1 MSAAQAQPAAAR
13 SPQKVLRIGVVQ
25 DGKVARE
32 RLMRIQE
39 VVSVGDG
46 PRATFPLA
54 GTQIGPEHELF
65 SPKGDHYVLQVPEW
79 VEGKISWKDGIR
91 GLDELRARGDAVKK
105 GDLWL
110 ITLNENVKGKVT
122 IGTTTILFQ
131 FVQAPPEPVRPISP
145 ADFRRPM
152 MDDDDPLFLGLLGV
166 FSVIAAAFMLYVY
179 TTPRV
184 DREEVDI
191 ETIRDL
197 IKAEPIPVV
206 EVKPDEGVGAETKPE
221 KKPDAKPSDQKADA
235 GVSKSTSSAP
245 SEESV
250 AQKSLLLQMFGTV
263 ANGEGQAADII
274 GAGANDAALDQAL
287 AGVSGAQQA
296 NAGDIGVKTG
306 GAGGRGDAEVGLGLA
321 KGGGASTTAVQVVV
335 KKPKVDFGSADASV
349 DEGDAG
355 SIAST
360 MRKSQGRV
368 ATCVETALRTNPD
381 MSGRVSVSFQVTK
394 GKVSDVQ
401 VQENTTQ
408 NSTLGSCIAN
418 AVRGVRFPE
427 DLTASVAEY
436 PFIVSGQ

>member
-32 RLMRIQE
+32 RLMRVQE

-46 PRATFPLA
+46 PRATFALA
-54 GTQIGPEHELF
+54 GTQIGAEHELF
-65 SPKGDHYVLQVPEW
+65 SPKGDGYVLQVPDW

-91 GLDELRARGDAVKK
+91 GLDELRARGDAVRK

-110 ITLNENVKGKVT
+110 IALNDNVKGKVT
-122 IGTTTILFQ
+122 IGNTTILFQ

-166 FSVIAAAFMLYVY
+166 FSVIAAVFMLYVY
-179 TTPRV
+179 TAPRNE
-184 DREEVDI
+184 REEVDI

-197 IKAEPIPVV
+197 IRAEPVPVV
-206 EVKPDEGVGAETKPE
+206 EAKPDEGVGAETKPE
-221 KKPDAKPSDQKADA
+221 KKPEAKPTEPKPDA
-235 GVSKSTSSAP
+235 GASSGTASAP
-245 SEESV
+245 SEDSV
-250 AQKSLLLQMFGTV
+250 AKKSLLLQMFGTN

-335 KKPKVDFGSADASV
+335 KKPKVDFGREDASV

-368 ATCVETALRTNPD
+368 ATCVETALRTQPD
-381 MSGRVSVSFQVTK
+381 LNGRVSVSFQVTK

-401 VQENTTQ
+401 VLENSSG
-408 NSTLGSCIAN
+408 NAALGGCIAT